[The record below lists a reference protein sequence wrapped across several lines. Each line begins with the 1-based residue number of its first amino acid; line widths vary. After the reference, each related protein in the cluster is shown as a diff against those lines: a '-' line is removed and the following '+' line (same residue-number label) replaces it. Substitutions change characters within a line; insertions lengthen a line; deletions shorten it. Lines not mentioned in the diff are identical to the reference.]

1 MTHTDITAPTQCD
14 AVDEHLRGDRAMAV
28 RVEPAHA
35 ALRARTLSLAVATLL
50 AAASCGKRDAP
61 AYDST
66 GSLAPALPD
75 TAAAAPAATSGSA
88 MAPVRGTI
96 TAVSDSSVT
105 VSTATGTQQIHLIAP
120 LRVYTR
126 TASDLAHVTPNAFVG
141 ITSVAQPDGS
151 QRATEIHIFPE
162 ELRGTGEGSRLME
175 QTAGAG
181 GRSTMTNGSV
191 APSRMTNG
199 NVSGS
204 RMTNGTVGA
213 TGGGTRQTITY
224 QGGTQTIAIP
234 AGVPVTA
241 IVPTQTKLAVGANV
255 VVLAH
260 PGADGR
266 PSASSVML
274 SGPPAPK

>member
-1 MTHTDITAPTQCD
+1 
-14 AVDEHLRGDRAMAV
+14 MAV
-28 RVEPAHA
+28 HVEQARA
-35 ALRARTLSLAVATLL
+35 ARRAYTRSMAVATLL
-50 AAASCGKRDAP
+50 VAASCGKRAAP

-66 GSLAPALPD
+66 GALAPALPE
-75 TAAAAPAATSGSA
+75 TTAAAPAATSGSA

-96 TAVSDSSVT
+96 TVVSDTSVT
-105 VSTATGTQQIHLIAP
+105 VSTATGTQQIHLVAP
-120 LRVYTR
+120 VRVYTR

-141 ITSVAQPDGS
+141 ITSVAQADGS

-162 ELRGTGEGSRLME
+162 ALRGTGEGSRLME
-175 QTAGAG
+175 QTAGGG
-181 GRSTMTNGSV
+181 GRSTMTNGAV

-204 RMTNGTVGA
+204 RMTNGTVDA
-213 TGGGTRQTITY
+213 TGGGTSRTITY

-234 AGVPVTA
+234 AGVTVTS
-241 IVPTQTKLAVGANV
+241 IVPTQAKLAVGANV

-274 SGPPAPK
+274 SGPPARGATRSR